1 MVPQIVDYALV
12 VAYLLLMGLLAVRY
26 RRGEIPDRKLRIYVG
41 MCLTW
46 LAYGLLQITQDGPI
60 PTGTTLNYGL
70 DGLAIAALV
79 AGIYLL
85 YRGWRSDRGDS
96 EAAAPGS

>member
-1 MVPQIVDYALV
+1 MVPEIVDHALV
-12 VAYLLLMGLLAVRY
+12 VAYLLLTGLLAVRY
-26 RRGEIPDRKLRIYVG
+26 RRGEISDRKLRIYVG

-46 LAYGLLQITQDGPI
+46 LAYGLIQVTEDGPI
-60 PTGTTLNYGL
+60 PTGTPLNYGL
-70 DGLAIAALV
+70 DALAIAALV

-85 YRGWRSDRGDS
+85 YRGWRSDGGDS